1 MIHSTTKDTICA
13 VSTAAGI
20 GGIAVI
26 RVSGEKAVEI
36 VNDIWKGKRLDNVAS
51 HTAHLGDLI
60 DDGGEVL
67 DNAVVTLF
75 RGPNSF
81 TGEDVVEIS
90 VHGSVW
96 IQRELVNV
104 LIKHGCRL
112 AEPGEFTR
120 RAFASGRMDL
130 AEAEAVADV
139 IASSS
144 RASHRIAISQMKGGF
159 SRHLVELRDML
170 MELAS
175 LLELELDFS
184 EEDVEFASRVKL
196 LEIAVQIKDTV
207 SDLTDSFSTGKALK
221 AGVPVALAGMPNA
234 GKSTLLNMLLGDER
248 AIVSDVPGTTRDTV
262 EEILEIDGVNF
273 RLIDTA
279 GLRDTS
285 DKVERLGIER
295 TFKQIEQ
302 AKIVILVVDPEQ
314 DAADIENTLNEIAG
328 KVDESTEIIIAKNK
342 NDISDVRLD
351 VDSRYR
357 QISISALNGSGI
369 DLLKSQLVESS
380 GVKTWENDRIVTNA
394 RHYEALLNAKNA
406 ITRVIDGLANNISGD
421 FIAQDVRET
430 IHYLGEITGTITT
443 DQILST
449 IFSRF
454 CVGK

>member
-36 VNDIWKGKRLDNVAS
+36 VNDIWKGKRLDNMAT

-159 SRHLVELRDML
+159 SRHLIELRDML

-196 LEIAVQIKDTV
+196 LEIAAQIKDTV
-207 SDLTDSFSTGKALK
+207 SNLTDSFSTGKVLK

-302 AKIVILVVDPEQ
+302 AKIVILVVDPGQ

-454 CVGK
+454 CIGK

>member
-36 VNDIWKGKRLDNVAS
+36 VNDIWKGKRLDNMAT

-159 SRHLVELRDML
+159 SRHLIELRDML

-196 LEIAVQIKDTV
+196 LEIAAQIEDTV
-207 SDLTDSFSTGKALK
+207 SNLTDSFSTGKVLK

-248 AIVSDVPGTTRDTV
+248 AIVSDVPGTTSDTV

-302 AKIVILVVDPEQ
+302 AKIVILVVDPGQ

-430 IHYLGEITGTITT
+430 IPLPW
-443 DQILST
+443 
-449 IFSRF
+449 
-454 CVGK
+454 

>member
-36 VNDIWKGKRLDNVAS
+36 VNDIWKGKRLDNVAT

-159 SRHLVELRDML
+159 SRHLIELRDML

-196 LEIAVQIKDTV
+196 LEIAAQIKDTV
-207 SDLTDSFSTGKALK
+207 SNLTDSFSTGKVLK

-302 AKIVILVVDPEQ
+302 AKIVILVVDPGQ

-406 ITRVIDGLANNISGD
+406 ITRVIDGLVNNISGD

-454 CVGK
+454 CIGK